1 MMHLLT
7 ITPIFADDSMVAPS
21 GAIVIAVLYLVALF
35 RK

>member
-7 ITPIFADDSMVAPS
+7 ITPMFADDSMVAPS
-21 GAIVIAVLYLVALF
+21 GAIVIAVLYVLALI